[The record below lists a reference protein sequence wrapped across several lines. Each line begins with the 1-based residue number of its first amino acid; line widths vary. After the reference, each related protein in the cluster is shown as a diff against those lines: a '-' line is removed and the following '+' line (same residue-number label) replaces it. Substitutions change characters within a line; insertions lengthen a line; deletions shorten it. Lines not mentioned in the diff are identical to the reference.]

1 MESERTPRRLF
12 VRALS
17 TVPGAHSYSQKELL
31 ADYTGRVGRLADSA
45 PLLEKIA
52 GTYENSGVNTRHFE
66 FPIAELDRRH
76 ATISSHPIV
85 NEALLTLGRR
95 TLEKLFAQ
103 DHGIQIKDCDALVV
117 VGSNFDGFPG
127 MSRRLSEALGFR
139 DDVVFYDLAGL
150 ACGGA
155 NHGLGLANLLLET
168 GRCKTVCLL
177 FIDVLGTFNQ
187 LRRMDTLPSRS
198 EVVGRVLSS
207 DGAAGL
213 VLSAEP
219 GPGSLFSYSRFE
231 FRLHAWPD
239 SVKYAYTETSANGE
253 PYGSVGKDIR
263 TRMLDESAHMLTA
276 EVVAEPIFFHP
287 GGIALLR
294 GLAEFAPRLSDTVGL
309 SAEILGAH
317 GNLSSPTVLYVLKRA
332 LERGVPIHPRLR
344 LLAFGPGIYTTLSC
358 FHDVKAE

>member
-1 MESERTPRRLF
+1 MQAERATRRFF

-31 ADYTGRVGRLADSA
+31 EDYSGRVARFADA
-45 PLLEKIA
+45 PPVLEKIHRI
-52 GTYENSGVNTRHFE
+52 YENSEVHTRHFE
-66 FPIAELDRRH
+66 FPIDELDRRH
-76 ATISSHPIV
+76 ATVASHPIV
-85 NEALLTLGRR
+85 NEAMLALGRR
-95 TLEKLFAQ
+95 TLESLFTREL
-103 DHGIQIKDCDALVV
+103 GVRDCDALLV

-139 DDVVFYDLAGL
+139 SDVVFYDLAGL

-155 NHGLGLANLLLET
+155 NHGLNMANLLLES
-168 GRCKTVCLL
+168 GRCKTVCVL

-187 LRRMDTLPSRS
+187 LRRLEGLPSPS
-198 EVVGRVLSS
+198 EIVGRVLSS

-213 VLSAEP
+213 VLSSEP
-219 GPGSLFSYSRFE
+219 GAGSLFSYSRFE
-231 FRLHAWPD
+231 FQLHAWPG

-263 TRMLDESAHMLTA
+263 TRMLEESAAMLTPD
-276 EVVAEPIFFHP
+276 VVADPMFVHP

-294 GLAEFAPRLSDTVGL
+294 ALVEHAPRLSDTVGL
-309 SAEILGAH
+309 SAEVLGAH

-332 LERGVPIHPRLR
+332 LELGAVISPRMR

-358 FHDVKAE
+358 FHDVTAA